1 MKKKIIAISLLF
13 VCAYSSVFAQSNTP
27 KNRETL
33 GNKIS
38 RFLNKTR
45 KGAIKTGKQIGCA
58 IGSEGSIDTDNDLI
72 KVSGQ
77 YYMPLYSVNV
87 YHGKEANNF
96 QALCRKQFVSKYPNV
111 KIMSVAIPQEE
122 WLREPVEKEG
132 SIVGYLQNMYCYI
145 IGRDGNDGYLNAK
158 FLFQQY
164 KEVGGVYQLLQDKAP
179 KWERTDVLTN
189 KVYNKLLL
197 K

>member
-87 YHGKEANNF
+87 YHGK
-96 QALCRKQFVSKYPNV
+96 
-111 KIMSVAIPQEE
+111 IMSVAIPQEE

-145 IGRDGNDGYLNAK
+145 IGRDGNDGYINAK

-164 KEVGGVYQLLQDKAP
+164 KEVGGIYQLLQDKAP

>member
-1 MKKKIIAISLLF
+1 
-13 VCAYSSVFAQSNTP
+13 
-27 KNRETL
+27 
-33 GNKIS
+33 
-38 RFLNKTR
+38 
-45 KGAIKTGKQIGCA
+45 
-58 IGSEGSIDTDNDLI
+58 
-72 KVSGQ
+72 
-77 YYMPLYSVNV
+77 MPLYSVNV

-96 QALCRKQFVSKYPNV
+96 QALCRKLFVNKYPNV

-132 SIVGYLQNMYCYI
+132 SIIGYLQNMYCYI
-145 IGRDGNDGYLNAK
+145 IGCDGNDGYINAK

-164 KEVGGVYQLLQDKAP
+164 KEVGGIYQLLQDKAP